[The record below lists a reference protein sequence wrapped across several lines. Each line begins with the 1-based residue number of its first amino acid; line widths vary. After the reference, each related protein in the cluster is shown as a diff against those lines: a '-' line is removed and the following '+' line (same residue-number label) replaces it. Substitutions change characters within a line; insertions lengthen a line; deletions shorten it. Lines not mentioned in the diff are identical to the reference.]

1 MKEAQRRMEWAKL
14 LSGSRLGRDRDPP
27 EPDVRS
33 QFQRDC
39 DRIIYSSAFR
49 RLQDKTQVFP
59 LAKSDYVR
67 TRLTHSLEVASV
79 GRSLGTLAAEVVS
92 TKEHSAPTARSD
104 FGDVVAAACLAHDIG
119 NPPFGHSGEDAIRE
133 WFQQAGL
140 TFVRR
145 LSKREREDF
154 LKFEGNAQGFRVLT
168 RLQNPQNRGGLQL
181 THGTLATFTKYPRRS
196 FVKGLEESKR
206 VSEKKF
212 GFVAH
217 DLPLFR
223 AVARSTGLIEK
234 RRDVWC
240 RHPLAFLVEA
250 ADDICYHV
258 VDLEDGCRL
267 KCVPF
272 EQTERLLS
280 DIAFPKGDPNT
291 DSRYKGLDDDR
302 NRVEYLRARSI
313 GRLIEAAVQVFRENY
328 QEIMRGTFETELIKE
343 TPHAGAMKAI
353 KSTCMKY
360 IYSAPAVVQVEAA
373 GFQVLSGL
381 LERFVPALLA
391 SGKKRRK
398 SDDKLLEL
406 IPPQHRLAEGVY
418 AQLLAA
424 TDVVSGMTDSFALT
438 VYRRVT
444 GIELPS

>member
-1 MKEAQRRMEWAKL
+1 M
-14 LSGSRLGRDRDPP
+14 
-27 EPDVRS
+27 
-33 QFQRDC
+33 
-39 DRIIYSSAFR
+39 
-49 RLQDKTQVFP
+49 FP
-59 LAKSDYVR
+59 LAESDYVR

-79 GRSLGTLAAEVVS
+79 GRSLGTLAGEVVR
-92 TKEHSAPTARSD
+92 TKERSVSVARSD

-140 TFVRR
+140 TFVHR
-145 LSKREREDF
+145 LPKREREDF

-168 RLQNPQNRGGLQL
+168 RLQNPQNYGGLQL

-196 FVKGLEESKR
+196 SVNGMEDSKR
-206 VSEKKF
+206 ISEKKF
-212 GFVAH
+212 GFVAD

-223 AVARSTGLIEK
+223 KVARNTGLIER

-258 VDLEDGCRL
+258 IDLEDGCRL

-280 DIAFPKGDPNT
+280 DTAFPKGNANT
-291 DSRYKGLDDDR
+291 DSKYKALDDDR
-302 NRVEYLRARSI
+302 NRVEYLRARAI
-313 GRLIEAAVQVFRENY
+313 GRLIEAAVHVFSENY
-328 QEIMRGTFETELIKE
+328 QEIMRGSFETELINE
-343 TPHAGAMKAI
+343 TPHAGAMREI
-353 KSTCMKY
+353 KSACVKY
-360 IYSAPAVVQVEAA
+360 IYSAPVVVQVEAA

-391 SGKKRRK
+391 TGKKRRK

-406 IPPQHRLAEGVY
+406 IPRQHRSAEGLY